1 MNPHA
6 KTLQSD
12 DRTSTREELGE
23 VIGLLLELHQLPFGS
38 TIESLEASE
47 SRPGAEEPELWTDAD
62 HDDWSG
68 AEIEPLTNIILG
80 RRHELN

>member
-1 MNPHA
+1 M
-6 KTLQSD
+6 
-12 DRTSTREELGE
+12 
-23 VIGLLLELHQLPFGS
+23 IGLLLELHQLPFGP

-47 SRPGAEEPELWTDAD
+47 SQLGAEESELWTDVDQD
-62 HDDWSG
+62 HWSG

>member
-1 MNPHA
+1 MKPYA
-6 KTLQSD
+6 KTLQLH
-12 DRTSTREELGE
+12 DRTSTPEELGE
-23 VIGLLLELHQLPFGS
+23 VIGLLVELHQLPFGP

-47 SRPGAEEPELWTDAD
+47 SQPAAEEPELWTDVD
-62 HDDWSG
+62 HDHWSG